1 MPNRTLKAQMNIAHA
16 TCRSEP
22 CRQSPGNCA
31 SSHPAPTACKGQP
44 LTRTPLAVCA
54 LLTLL
59 LITLPFIS
67 AKAAPLAEKFA
78 RSATETAADL
88 GQMPLDHSPFS
99 QLLES
104 VIELDD
110 TGLNRVN
117 YKKLKNNPAP
127 LAAYIEKLA
136 AINVTKLSASEQFA
150 YWANLYNAL
159 TLKVVAE
166 AYPVKTIRDID
177 ISPGLFANGPWGKKL
192 IIIEGDMLSLDDIEH
207 EILRKAF
214 KDPRVHYAVN
224 CASIGCPNLRKAAFT
239 GPELE
244 RQLNDAARDYVNSRR
259 GVKVE
264 NGRLAISKIYSW
276 FQEDFGG
283 SEQAVLAHL
292 EKYAGEETRQKLK
305 KLGEIDDYFYDWTL
319 NDQAR

>member
-1 MPNRTLKAQMNIAHA
+1 MPNRTLNAPLDHE
-16 TCRSEP
+16 RV
-22 CRQSPGNCA
+22 QSRCA
-31 SSHPAPTACKGQP
+31 PLACKGKP
-44 LTRTPLAVCA
+44 LSLSPLAVCA
-54 LLTLL
+54 LLTIL

-67 AKAAPLAEKFA
+67 AKAGPLADKFA
-78 RSATETAADL
+78 RSTAVSAAEL
-88 GQMPLDHSPFS
+88 GQKPLDHSAFS
-99 QLLES
+99 RLLES
-104 VIELDD
+104 LVERDS

-117 YKKLKNNPAP
+117 YKKLKNNT
-127 LAAYIEKLA
+127 AALEGYIDKLA
-136 AINVTKLSASEQFA
+136 AIRVTALSANEQFA

-192 IIIEGDMLSLDDIEH
+192 IIIEGNKLSLDDIEH

-239 GPELE
+239 GPELDN
-244 RQLNDAARDYVNSRR
+244 QLNDAARDYVNSQR

-292 EKYAGEETRQKLK
+292 EKYAGEETRRQLK
-305 KLGEIDDYFYDWTL
+305 RLGEIDDYFYDWTL